1 MTIDT
6 NIHSRYTTL
15 ERTLVSFWPRVF
27 LYHLVDNAV
36 MVLK

>member
-15 ERTLVSFWPRVF
+15 ERTLVSFGSRVF
-27 LYHLVDNAV
+27 LRFADI
-36 MVLK
+36 MKTFII